1 MRKLQIRIRKAFMD
15 ILRIGVVE
23 LRNGAR
29 AERIDL
35 SRRFAGAI
43 PLEIAMELAF
53 GKRAGEGILRIH
65 EMVHPD
71 KRETGLHKAAA
82 GIQEKFELM
91 AGIRAR
97 IFVEGALVRLERRE
111 MRVAVEGD
119 AVGVRVDGLL
129 DALREVRFRLVRKTV
144 DEIEVDALEMK
155 VPGKREKFL
164 YGKERR
170 FAPDDLE
177 NIRAEV
183 LDSVAHAGESY
194 FREGA
199 EAFLGDARRIA
210 LDGDF
215 RVRSEGEALPEAA
228 DEFLQIAER
237 NARGPSAAEM
247 DLRHG
252 ARSVDPRELFIYFRK
267 ARLEIAVAHLRRGEA
282 FRSAAAE
289 EAAARAE
296 RNVKIKA

>member
-129 DALREVRFRLVRKTV
+129 DALREVRFPLTRKTV
-144 DEIEVDALEMK
+144 DEIEVDVLEMK

-164 YGKERR
+164 YRKERR
-170 FAPDDLE
+170 FASDDLE
-177 NIRAEV
+177 EVRAEV

-199 EAFLGDARRIA
+199 EAFLGDARRSA

-215 RVRSEGEALPEAA
+215 RVRSEGEAFPEAA
-228 DEFLQIAER
+228 DEFLQISER
-237 NARGPSAAEM
+237 NARRRSAAEL
-247 DLRHG
+247 DPSHG
-252 ARSVDPRELFIYFRK
+252 ARSVDPRELFIHFRK
-267 ARLEIAVAHLRRGEA
+267 ERLEIAVAHLRRGED

-296 RNVKIKA
+296 RNVKIEA